1 MNGETYD
8 WVVFILQTAQAHNIT
23 IDGSGKYNVPSE
35 KITLDTSAF
44 ESSQN
49 LTSYATA
56 AISGADDF
64 NDDNTT
70 IKDMFD
76 MVVNNTRETVPTCE
90 FSLFTHT
97 CPFRLPGPNQVGTI
111 WSLGYVQGEAFS
123 EYILTITSSV
133 TICMD
138 GQSVVLSGS
147 PHSVLSSSRIQ
158 FSSWEPLYVH
168 PTPELENWII
178 AYPDYHNSRLTLSRR
193 S

>member
-1 MNGETYD
+1 VNGETYD

-35 KITLDTSAF
+35 KITIDVSVF

-76 MVVNNTRETVPTCE
+76 MVVNNTREVTPTCE
-90 FSLFTHT
+90 FSLFTLICSFH
-97 CPFRLPGPNQVGTI
+97 LPGPNQVGTV

-123 EYILTITSSV
+123 EGILTVTSSV
-133 TICMD
+133 TLCMD
-138 GQSVVLSGS
+138 GQFEVLSDS
-147 PHSVLSSSRIQ
+147 PHSVLSSSRTQ
-158 FSSWEPLYVH
+158 FSSWELLCVH
-168 PTPELENWII
+168 STPELAN
-178 AYPDYHNSRLTLSRR
+178 
-193 S
+193 